1 MTPNKS
7 LQPTRKLPR
16 ADEAQRSESEQGS
29 KYPID
34 IASETCYFRSMKRKY
49 TAKYQ
54 MSERRNDDF
63 VPGTPAY
70 RLSLVWPLTR
80 EIASMSKKH
89 DAERRL
95 QRHVTRLIRR
105 EG

>member
-1 MTPNKS
+1 MN
-7 LQPTRKLPR
+7 RKH
-16 ADEAQRSESEQGS
+16 
-29 KYPID
+29 
-34 IASETCYFRSMKRKY
+34 
-49 TAKYQ
+49 TALYR
-54 MSERRNDDF
+54 MWDHRNGGF
-63 VPGTPAY
+63 VSGTPAD

-80 EIASMSKKH
+80 EIASLSKKY